1 MKRLMAIFLVI
12 MMLFSTAWAETAE
25 SGSGNGQLTL
35 EDIQVFSGGTARV
48 HMQDGHVTF
57 VEGACTDKPV
67 RNMDDAAAVVES
79 MRELLGGD
87 GNTHFE
93 PWKELKDPFGN
104 VYYVFQQTYAD
115 TIVLGGAVKVMTDD
129 EGSMTGLTGSV
140 TADLPETETSEGLTG
155 EQAEL
160 LVIRHEKEVRH
171 VDVHWIEGMTR
182 RVVLP
187 VDRVL
192 DMEAEEYYTRF
203 VWAVYTDN
211 PSAGRGDDLP
221 YLAHYVTMGGEYLYS
236 LPTLLPG
243 DMAGNA
249 GYDASYAFQFME
261 PVEYTGYVDWS
272 DGTEK
277 EISVTLMR
285 DTRTGMY
292 YLGNIEHRIVVADCW
307 EFLYNGGQVKMEYS
321 EDNLEWD
328 QVGLQSLYNYC
339 RVYDYYE
346 EIGWKGPDGEGTP
359 IMILKDFCD
368 EDHNP
373 IDNAAYAGKFYGWQC
388 FLSSSIND
396 LSQCLDVCA
405 HEFTHGVTD
414 SVMTYNAYMNDY
426 GAINEALSDIQG
438 NLCEMLMKATE
449 DEAWTVGEHSEVGIR
464 SMSDPNQY
472 SQPAHSWDMYYQ
484 PNVLVPTDINDHGGV
499 HVNSSLL
506 NNLAYRLC
514 TDGGMT
520 LEEARAYWFAVDC
533 ALVPGSDYA
542 QLRELLPW
550 MLERTGLSGYQQAMK
565 EALSAT
571 RLGDGSEPE
580 TIGAEEAMLELNLP
594 DNEVF
599 QDGNWILTV
608 MNVNTGRLREIV
620 NDLKERF
627 ETRDFTG
634 LPRLF
639 ERFAKEPEVEVQE
652 ETEEKGFWQLF
663 VEALM
668 EQAEEEETVTEEV
681 ELSPEVQAEV
691 AEAQQWLRGLISEV
705 FTTSTVAAGADGH
718 TIHAMSR
725 PGRTFPCLLYVK
737 VKPNSDE
744 LEKIKAVIYLNGH
757 WVDVT
762 GLFQDPEEDENA
774 LLGMAKKLLESE
786 LLSDLVSIVVRSRS
800 LEDYLNA
807 FTFQVPGGAVTELPA
822 TGLDVVTLEGTMP
835 ILEDVTEE
843 VVNTKSRP
851 KLTENGD

>member
-115 TIVLGGAVKVMTDD
+115 TIVLGGAVKVMTDV

-203 VWAVYTDN
+203 VWAVYTNN
-211 PSAGRGDDLP
+211 PNASIANGTDLP
-221 YLAHYVTMGGEYLYS
+221 YLAHYVTMAGEYLYS
-236 LPTLLPG
+236 LPTIMPG
-243 DMAGNA
+243 DAAGEA
-249 GYDASYAFQFME
+249 GYDAEYTFQFME
-261 PVEYTGYVDWS
+261 PVEYTGYVDLA
-272 DGTEK
+272 DGSEQ

-307 EFLYNGGQVKMEYS
+307 EFLYNGGQVVMEYS
-321 EDNLEWD
+321 PDNLEWD

-346 EIGWKGPDGEGTP
+346 EIGWEGGDGEGTP

-388 FLSSSIND
+388 FLSSGIND
-396 LSQCLDVCA
+396 FAQCLDVCA
-405 HEFTHGVTD
+405 HEFTHCVTG

-426 GAINEALSDIQG
+426 GAINEAMSDIQG
-438 NLCEMLMKATE
+438 KSVRDDDGPRRTPSGPSAST
-449 DEAWTVGEHSEVGIR
+449 APRPVR
-464 SMSDPNQY
+464 SMSDPHRY
-472 SQPAHSWDMYYQ
+472 SQPEYSWDLYYQ
-484 PNVLVPTDINDHGGV
+484 ANVKTPTDINDQGGV
-499 HVNSSLL
+499 HTIPPCSTIWPTGSVQGRRHDAGGGAGLL
-506 NNLAYRLC
+506 VRRGLRHGARYGLC
-514 TDGGMT
+514 PA
-520 LEEARAYWFAVDC
+520 ARAASLG
-533 ALVPGSDYA
+533 AGRGGVP
-542 QLRELLPW
+542 P
-550 MLERTGLSGYQQAMK
+550 
-565 EALSAT
+565 
-571 RLGDGSEPE
+571 
-580 TIGAEEAMLELNLP
+580 
-594 DNEVF
+594 
-599 QDGNWILTV
+599 
-608 MNVNTGRLREIV
+608 
-620 NDLKERF
+620 
-627 ETRDFTG
+627 
-634 LPRLF
+634 
-639 ERFAKEPEVEVQE
+639 
-652 ETEEKGFWQLF
+652 
-663 VEALM
+663 
-668 EQAEEEETVTEEV
+668 
-681 ELSPEVQAEV
+681 
-691 AEAQQWLRGLISEV
+691 
-705 FTTSTVAAGADGH
+705 
-718 TIHAMSR
+718 
-725 PGRTFPCLLYVK
+725 
-737 VKPNSDE
+737 
-744 LEKIKAVIYLNGH
+744 
-757 WVDVT
+757 
-762 GLFQDPEEDENA
+762 
-774 LLGMAKKLLESE
+774 
-786 LLSDLVSIVVRSRS
+786 
-800 LEDYLNA
+800 
-807 FTFQVPGGAVTELPA
+807 PGG
-822 TGLDVVTLEGTMP
+822 GGG
-835 ILEDVTEE
+835 
-843 VVNTKSRP
+843 RP
-851 KLTENGD
+851 CWS